1 MPYVDLDTLHTPT
14 AGTRPPASWGEAVRE
29 NFELVSPWGAW
40 EDFTPTAKFG
50 ATTASITNGSRYM
63 RIGRLIIAKYAIRF
77 TNLNSGTGTFTIS
90 LPVTAKTVSSP
101 ASNYVEPIGTATLF
115 DINTGSNVYP
125 HFCTINATTDM
136 VMRSMAAPGVVMT
149 NTAPVTIAVGGSG
162 TGDEFWATVEYEA
175 AADA

>member
-1 MPYVDLDTLHTPT
+1 VPYTDLNTIITPAT
-14 AGTRPPASWGEAVRE
+14 GVSVPATYFEAVRD
-29 NFELVSPWGAW
+29 NFELVAPWGAW
-40 EDFTPTAKFG
+40 TDFTPTAKFG

-63 RIGRLIIAKYAIRF
+63 RIGRLIIVKYAIRF

-90 LPVTAKTVSSP
+90 LPVTAKTVTSP

-162 TGDEFWATVEYEA
+162 TGDEFWATIEYEA